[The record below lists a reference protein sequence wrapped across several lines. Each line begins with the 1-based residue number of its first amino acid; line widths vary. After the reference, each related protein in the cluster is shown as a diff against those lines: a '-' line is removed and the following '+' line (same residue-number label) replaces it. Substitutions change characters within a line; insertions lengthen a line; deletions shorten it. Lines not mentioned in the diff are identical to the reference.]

1 MVGELLFVGN
11 QWFWVVGDVA
21 VSSCDVAHFSVS
33 PVSVSAD
40 WASLPIDSEVVS
52 EYVVSELE
60 STVGDLR
67 IVTVCAGVV
76 LVSHSGNRLC
86 CSATDV
92 IHSFALPCL
101 ALKSDSVP
109 GRCNGISLSSHCVGQ
124 LCGQCSEICGSYH
137 GFMPV
142 NLWLGLLL

>member
-33 PVSVSAD
+33 PVQ
-40 WASLPIDSEVVS
+40 IDSEVVS

-76 LVSHSGNRLC
+76 LVCHSGNRLC

-109 GRCNGISLSSHCVGQ
+109 GRCNGISLSAHCVGQ
-124 LCGQCSEICGSYH
+124 LCGQCSEICGSFH

-142 NLWLGLLL
+142 NLWVGLLL